1 MKFAVVAPVEAGI
14 TADATWMAAFARHVE
29 ACGFESI
36 VVVEHT
42 VLMARYDSVYPYD
55 ESGRVEL
62 SADCPVPDPVDL
74 LAFLAGQTESLGL
87 ATGVLVLPNHHPVVL
102 AKRVATLD
110 ALSGG
115 RVRLCVG
122 VGWLKEEIDACG
134 APFDSRGRRADEQ
147 LAVMRALW
155 EDRPEGANFHGEFF
169 DFDHAMCYPKPM
181 AGSRTPIH
189 IGGHSRAAAR
199 RAGRLGDGL
208 QPLGVGGSE
217 LTELVSVMH
226 KEATKLG
233 RDPDALELS
242 LGHLVAKI
250 DGERAEKLAKLGAD
264 RLVLAMPP
272 TTDIEQAKDLLSACA
287 ERLALK
293 T

>member
-1 MKFAVVAPVEAGI
+1 MPCPAAG
-14 TADATWMAAFARHVE
+14 
-29 ACGFESI
+29 
-36 VVVEHT
+36 
-42 VLMARYDSVYPYD
+42 L
-55 ESGRVEL
+55 
-62 SADCPVPDPVDL
+62 
-74 LAFLAGQTESLGL
+74 
-87 ATGVLVLPNHHPVVL
+87 
-102 AKRVATLD
+102 
-110 ALSGG
+110 
-115 RVRLCVG
+115 RLCVG
-122 VGWLKEEIDACG
+122 MGWLKEEIDACG

-250 DGERAEKLAKLGAD
+250 NSERAEKLAKLGAD

-272 TTDIEQAKDLLSACA
+272 TTDLQQAKDLLSACA
-287 ERLALK
+287 DRLAL
-293 T
+293 TP